1 MNIWAIILMYLGA
14 GTILGAVIML
24 ASGVFETA
32 LGIGGII
39 ALIGV
44 SMYGF
49 CVYQTLRA
57 QRNTE
62 K

>member
-1 MNIWAIILMYLGA
+1 MKIWAIILMYLGA
-14 GTILGAVIML
+14 GTILGAVILL
-24 ASGVFETA
+24 ASGVLEVA
-32 LGIGGII
+32 LGIGGVI

-49 CVYQTLRA
+49 CVYQAIRA
-57 QRNTE
+57 QHNTE